1 MPRRFAWFRRVL
13 KHHDEEESELFPAS
27 WEMTRLLVSS
37 FAEYTRADLANV
49 LGKQTPQV
57 GVLFD
62 ALQATKDFESSLER
76 RFSMPVSRIGDMVCL
91 CPDQAVR
98 ASGTEHGYPRVCQ
111 FRWQDHLVHL

>member
-1 MPRRFAWFRRVL
+1 MSAGAGTADCQAGQLDNVPRRYAWFRRVL

-76 RFSMPVSRIGDMVCL
+76 RFDMPVSWT
-91 CPDQAVR
+91 
-98 ASGTEHGYPRVCQ
+98 ASLH
-111 FRWQDHLVHL
+111 